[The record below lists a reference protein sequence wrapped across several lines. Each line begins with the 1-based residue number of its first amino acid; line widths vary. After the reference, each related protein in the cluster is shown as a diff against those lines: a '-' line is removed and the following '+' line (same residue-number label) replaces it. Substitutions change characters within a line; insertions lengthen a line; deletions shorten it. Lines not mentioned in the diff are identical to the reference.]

1 MSGMHNQRAD
11 HRPVP
16 PLDFAQGKFTY
27 TSRIRRRNR
36 RWAVAAAL
44 SILAVATGLVT
55 VLLANW
61 LSTVIGR

>member
-1 MSGMHNQRAD
+1 MSGMHNQHAD
-11 HRPVP
+11 HLPVP
-16 PLDFAQGKFTY
+16 PLDSAEGKFTY

-36 RWAVAAAL
+36 RYAVAAVL

-61 LSTVIGR
+61 LGTVISR